1 MFLPVT
7 AYGHPVLRKL
17 AKEIDK
23 EYPKLNELIDD
34 MFDTMSLSSGVGLS
48 APQINLSIRLFV
60 IDAAPFAN
68 KYPSA
73 KDFKRIFIN
82 AKKIEEK
89 GNEWLFKEGCLS
101 IPGINEE
108 ISRKSNIRMQYYDE
122 NFKFHDENFDGLPA
136 RIIQHEYDHTQGI
149 LFVDRLSTLKKM
161 LIRKKLNGISK
172 GIVDVSYKMIF
183 PLKKKK
189 YK

>member
-7 AYGHPVLRKL
+7 AYGHPVLRKI

-23 EYPKLNELIDD
+23 EYPDLNKLIDD
-34 MFDTMSLSSGVGLS
+34 MFHTMGLSSGVGLA

-60 IDAAPFAN
+60 IDATPLAS

-73 KDFKRIFIN
+73 KDFKRVFIN
-82 AKKIEEK
+82 AKKIEKK
-89 GNEWLFKEGCLS
+89 GDEWLFKEGCLS

-122 NFKFHDENFDGLPA
+122 NFKFHDEKFDGLPA

-149 LFVDRLSTLKKM
+149 LFVDRLSPLKKM
-161 LIRKKLNGISK
+161 LIKRKLNDISK
-172 GIVDVSYKMIF
+172 GNIEVSYKMIL

-189 YK
+189 NK